1 MYFTSNVTIVFLPG
15 VHVLDA
21 NITATNVT
29 SLALRGEFSSANI
42 ATIVC
47 RGSVGLSFTSMVEF
61 EIRSLAFTSCSRKYA
76 APPASSYA
84 LLLQSTQYAV
94 LVNCFFHDNIG
105 TALVVNNTSVTLAE
119 ENDFIN
125 NSADY
130 GGGIYVSDST
140 VLSTNGTIN
149 FINNSASVYGGA
161 IFALENVVLS
171 FNGTSNFINNAANN
185 SVGGAI
191 YASYNTILSFNGVT
205 NFISNSAGIGG
216 GAIYTLNNNILHFHG
231 INNFTS
237 NSALYGGAVYTMMNA
252 VLSFYGTNNFICN
265 SAAVLGGAI
274 YALNNTALSFN
285 GISSFTSNSALV
297 YGGAICVDFN
307 STLTCNGTANFTN
320 NGQNRGVTGT
330 LNVHGGGVWMGLQSI
345 FYILPKTTVYWENN
359 HANVGGAIYV
369 LDTSPISYCEYAYI
383 PKQDCFFQFPGQNLS
398 NGVDA
403 QLVFKNNSAD
413 VAGSVLYGGVIDN
426 CKLTV
431 VDSHSSGEVFDMLV
445 HISDDNTNS
454 TISSN
459 PLHICPCEHG
469 LSDCSKSEYY
479 VPFMIHPGE
488 TFHVSVV
495 AAGQRNG
502 ALPSTVRSTVINKDT
517 ANPDELLGY
526 QYVQQANNTCTTLN
540 YTVFSLSTQVDIKL
554 HAEDSPCPI
563 FDDQYINGVL
573 QLHISVN
580 LNQTCPHGFN
590 ISESA
595 RSCVCEPRLVKY
607 AGIHQCTITNGL
619 GKITRQSSQHFW
631 VGYDNQ
637 THGLILHPHCPF
649 DYCVNDT
656 VVFPLNNTD
665 IQCAYNR
672 SGLLCGACRKGH
684 SLVLGSSHCKQCTS
698 DCLVLL
704 IPFALMGVAL
714 VFLLLICKL
723 TVATGTLSGLVFYAN
738 IIQVNR
744 TIFLPGESNDAC
756 SVFIAW
762 LNLDFGI
769 ETCFYNGM
777 DTYSKIWLQF
787 VFPVYIWI
795 IVGLM
800 IVVSN
805 YSRRFA
811 NLLGKNPVSVLA
823 TLILLSYTKILRTLI
838 AVLYVTYLEYPTYE
852 RWVWLYDANI
862 DYFNGKHIL
871 LFLVALAVLL
881 FLFLP
886 YTLLLLFGQW
896 LPVISHRR
904 FFSWVNS
911 ARLKPFMDS
920 YHSPYKAKHRYWP
933 GLLLVLRFVLL
944 LVFALNLNINLVAI
958 LVGAGTLQLWAWISG
973 GVYRNWCLDALEGSF
988 SLNLI
993 ILAASTY
1000 HVNLSGGNELA
1011 VGHTSVSIA
1020 FITFIGVLAFQL
1032 VNVMGIAQYVKR
1044 KYTALR
1050 VTTTIGHVPQEN
1062 TQFTGSLPHRLMNPE
1077 EYDPSL
1083 YSPQEQASAEPT
1095 EEEELVNENQR
1106 RLVPVYTYGSVS

>member
-1 MYFTSNVTIVFLPG
+1 MVFLPG
-15 VHVLDA
+15 VHALDV
-21 NITATNVT
+21 NITVANVS
-29 SLALRGEFSSANI
+29 SLTLHGQSSSANI

-61 EIRSLAFTSCSRKYA
+61 KIHSLAFTSCSRKYA
-76 APPASSYA
+76 TPPASSFA
-84 LLLQSTQYAV
+84 LLLQSTQNAV
-94 LVNCFFHDNIG
+94 LVNSFFHDNLG
-105 TALVVNNTSVTLAE
+105 TALVVNNASVTLAE
-119 ENDFIN
+119 KNEFIN

-130 GGGIYVSDST
+130 GGGIYASDNA
-140 VLSTNGTIN
+140 VLSINGTTN
-149 FINNSASVYGGA
+149 FINNSAAVYGGA
-161 IFALENVVLS
+161 IFTLENVILS
-171 FNGTSNFINNAANN
+171 FNGTSNFINNSASN

-191 YASYNTILSFNGVT
+191 YTSHNTLLSFNGAT

-216 GAIYTLNNNILHFHG
+216 GAIYTLNNNVLHFNG
-231 INNFTS
+231 INNFTD

-252 VLSFYGTNNFICN
+252 ALSYYGTNNFISN

-285 GISSFTSNSALV
+285 GISSFTGNSALV
-297 YGGAICVDFN
+297 YGGAICADFN
-307 STLTCNGTANFTN
+307 STLTCNGTTNFAN
-320 NGQNRGVTGT
+320 NGGVTGT
-330 LNVHGGGVWMGLQSI
+330 LNLHGGGVWMGLKSI
-345 FYILPKTTVYWENN
+345 FYILRKTTVYWENN
-359 HANVGGAIYV
+359 HANVGGAIYI

-383 PKQDCFFQFPGQNLS
+383 PRQDCFFQLPDQNPS
-398 NGVDA
+398 SIDV

-413 VAGSVLYGGVIDN
+413 VAGSVLFGGAIDN
-426 CKLTV
+426 CRLTGL
-431 VDSHSSGEVFDMLV
+431 DSYSSGEVFDSLL
-445 HISDDNTNS
+445 HIDDDNTNS

-469 LSDCSKSEYY
+469 LSDCSMSEYY

-488 TFHVSVV
+488 TFHIAVV

-502 ALPSTVRSTVINKDT
+502 ALPSMVRGTVVKKDT
-517 ANPDELLGY
+517 ANQDELLGY
-526 QYVQQANNTCTTLN
+526 QYIQQASNTCTKLN

-554 HAEDSPCPI
+554 YAEDSPCPI

-573 QLHISVN
+573 QLHVIVN

-595 RSCVCEPRLVKY
+595 RSCVCEPRLAKY
-607 AGIHQCTITNGL
+607 AGIHQCTITNGV
-619 GKITRQSSQHFW
+619 GEITRQSNQYFW
-631 VGYDNQ
+631 VGYNNQ
-637 THGLILHPHCPF
+637 SHGLILHPQCPF

-656 VVFPLNNTD
+656 VVFALNNTD
-665 IQCAYNR
+665 VQCAYNR

-698 DCLVLL
+698 NSLVLL

-714 VFLLLICKL
+714 VFFLLICKL

-738 IIQVNR
+738 IVEVNR
-744 TIFLPGESNDAC
+744 TIFLPGESTDAR

-787 VFPVYIWI
+787 VFPIYIWI
-795 IVGLM
+795 IIGL
-800 IVVSN
+800 IILVSN
-805 YSRRFA
+805 YSRRFT

-823 TLILLSYTKILRTLI
+823 TLTLLSYTKILRTLI
-838 AVLYVTYLEYPTYE
+838 AVLYITYLEYPTYE
-852 RWVWLYDANI
+852 RWVWLYDGNI
-862 DYFNGKHIL
+862 DYFSGKHIP
-871 LFLVALAVLL
+871 LFLVAVVVFF

-896 LPVISHRR
+896 LQAISHLRL
-904 FFSWVNS
+904 FSWVNS

-920 YHSPYKAKHRYWP
+920 YHAPYKAKHRYWP
-933 GLLLVLRFVLL
+933 GLLLALRFVLL
-944 LVFALNLNINLVAI
+944 LVIALNLNINLVAI
-958 LVGAGTLQLWAWISG
+958 LVGSGFLQLWAWISG
-973 GVYRNWCLDALEGSF
+973 GVYRNWYLDALEGSF

-1011 VGHTSVSIA
+1011 IGYTSVSIA
-1020 FITFIGVLAFQL
+1020 FITFIGIVAFQL
-1032 VNVMGIAQYVKR
+1032 VNVTGVAQYLKR
-1044 KYTALR
+1044 KYTELKVA
-1050 VTTTIGHVPQEN
+1050 TTVRQAN
-1062 TQFTGSLPHRLMNPE
+1062 AQLTGSLPHRLMNPE

-1083 YSPQEQASAEPT
+1083 YSPQEQATAEPT
-1095 EEEELVNENQR
+1095 EDEGLINENQR